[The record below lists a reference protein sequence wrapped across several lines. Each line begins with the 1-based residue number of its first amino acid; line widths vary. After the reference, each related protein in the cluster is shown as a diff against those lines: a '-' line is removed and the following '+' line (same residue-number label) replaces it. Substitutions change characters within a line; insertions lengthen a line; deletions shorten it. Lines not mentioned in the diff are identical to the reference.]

1 MNILVTGGSG
11 FIGTRLIDELLN
23 NNHDVKIYDKVISKK
38 YPKLTIQGDVRD
50 VDELKKACKDI
61 DIVYN
66 LAAEHADDVSPKSL
80 YSDVNIGGAKNLVEA
95 VKENGIKNIVFTS
108 SVAIYGLNRGTP
120 DETMDAQPFNEYGRT
135 KYEAEKVFLKWA
147 NESKENS
154 LTILRPSVI
163 FGEGNRGNVYN
174 LIKQI
179 ESGKFMMVG
188 DGQNKKSMAY
198 VGNIAYFLSTLTTAP
213 KGIEIYNFTDKPDLT
228 SKEIVSIIKDELG
241 QAKNTPSIPYIVGL
255 MGGYAF
261 DILSLITGK
270 KFPISSIRIKKFCAE
285 TTINTDK
292 LQKTGF
298 KSPYTIEEG
307 LRRMIKSMR

>member
-11 FIGTRLIDELLN
+11 FIGTRLIDELLKN
-23 NNHDVKIYDKVISKK
+23 SHDVKIYDKVISKK

-50 VDELKKACKDI
+50 VSELKKACKDI

-95 VKENGIKNIVFTS
+95 VKENGIKNMVFTS

-198 VGNIAYFLSTLTTAP
+198 VGNIAYFLSTLATAQ

-261 DILSLITGK
+261 DTLSLITGK